1 MCRFASPPGRTNDRL
16 SLAPGFTPAANLN
29 RDARPVAMVVL
40 DEIAASG
47 AAPVASARA
56 ASAAPTL
63 DPGRREDLGTG
74 DAISDATRVEGNARY
89 KRKDFKGAEE
99 LYTLAL
105 AQADP
110 IGELIP
116 AILGNR
122 SAARLALGRLADA
135 LADAEEMASQ
145 CPDGHVMAGKARYR
159 QGNVLAAMGRTE
171 DARRAYHNAISL
183 TPDEK
188 AQKPILAKLMV
199 VTKVAVVEHQKEQV
213 QAELHKQRELMRETK
228 QLNEFNTQAGGKP
241 PKERYTMANRA
252 LRDGNNVRALKLYA
266 SVDPAK
272 LDAGKAPQYWGNVA
286 LAHVRNKEYPE
297 AVEAARRCIKEDPTY
312 AKGRYRLGEALLKR
326 ARTAEHVLPNVR
338 KEWVRGAI
346 DEGFNEALRLNPDID
361 NEETKRLISDGEV
374 LLQELNTITEKKDAA
389 TVAVEEREGTKDEEE
404 ETKEGSES
412 GSADS
417 ADWVKVS
424 EPKERG
430 PKIVSFD
437 AITSDDEDHPERIA
451 FIEAM
456 KEHGCVCVRLHEK
469 LVAPVNVFVEAGASA
484 SAFFKLKGDMK
495 AKHKPIGGYD
505 PPAQSGYHTRTGFHH
520 PRDTRAKSIRGAS
533 CLRKDEE
540 DLECFVVE
548 NEYAADFPWPNVK
561 FKERLLDAHIT
572 ARMTASK
579 CGDVLMTAADVNVMD
594 PDFDRK
600 AEKCGLKAM
609 TCRTTFACHPKIDTN
624 HGKSISGQA
633 DMQFMHSMNA
643 GTAEPTLVSIIPRV
657 DDPSRGRRHSQVYLE
672 MPKRG
677 GEGLEKLR
685 WPPAGQEEELRD
697 SVLVVAGEYVNQMTD
712 GMYPAPRVCYT
723 RRCDKSED
731 VVRATYRA

>member
-1 MCRFASPPGRTNDRL
+1 
-16 SLAPGFTPAANLN
+16 
-29 RDARPVAMVVL
+29 MVVL
-40 DEIAASG
+40 DEIPASG
-47 AAPVASARA
+47 VAPVAPVRAAPVAPS
-56 ASAAPTL
+56 L

-99 LYTLAL
+99 QYTLAL
-105 AQADP
+105 SQADP

-171 DARRAYHNAISL
+171 DARRAYQNAIRL

-188 AQKPILAKLMV
+188 AQKPIWAKLME
-199 VTKVAVVEHQKEQV
+199 VTKVAVDEHQKEQV
-213 QAELHKQRELMRETK
+213 HAELHKQRELMRETK
-228 QLNEFNTQAGGKP
+228 QLNEFITQEGGKP

-252 LRDGNNVRALKLYA
+252 LRDGNNVRALKLYS
-266 SVDPAK
+266 SVDPAE
-272 LDAGKAPQYWGNVA
+272 LDTGKAPQYWGNVA
-286 LAHVRNKEYPE
+286 LALVRNKEYLE

-326 ARTAEHVLPNVR
+326 ARTSEHVLPNVR

-374 LLQELNTITEKKDAA
+374 LLQELDTITEKKDAA
-389 TVAVEEREGTKDEEE
+389 TLAVEEREGTKDEEE

-484 SAFFKLKGDMK
+484 SAFFKLKGAMK
-495 AKHKPIGGYD
+495 AKHKPISGYD

-520 PRDTRAKSIRGAS
+520 PRDTRAKSIRGVS

-579 CGDVLMTAADVNVMD
+579 CGDVLMTAAGVNVMD

-609 TCRTTFACHPKIDTN
+609 TCRTTFARHPKIDTN
-624 HGKSISGQA
+624 KSISGQA
-633 DMQFMHSMNA
+633 TMQLMHSMNA

-677 GEGLEKLR
+677 DGEGLEKLR
-685 WPPAGQEEELRD
+685 WPPAGQEEKLRD
-697 SVLVVAGEYVNQMTD
+697 SVLVVAGEYLNQMTV
-712 GMYPAPRVCYT
+712 GTYPAPRVCYT
-723 RRCDKSED
+723 RRYDFPDFPED